1 LSRQAADERRYA
13 PAATRRNFQE
23 TLMGRTTL
31 AFVLALTAA
40 GFSTGAWAQ
49 AKGKDP
55 VYPIKPIRFV
65 VPFPAGGTPDIQAR
79 MLAEPLAQRLGQPV
93 VIDNRGGAGGILG
106 MEIAARAPA
115 DGYTIVTATV
125 GAWAVTPHLYKL
137 QYHVLKDFAPVIQV
151 ATTPGVMV
159 VHPSVPVKSV
169 KDLIALAREKPG
181 ALNYASGGAGGFSHI
196 SAELFKYL
204 AKVSMTDI
212 QYKGAAPA
220 MAGLLGGHTQVMFN
234 TALTTLPHVK
244 AGKLRALAATG
255 AKRMESM
262 PELPTVAEAGVPG
275 YENVSWTGIAAPA
288 GTPPAIVARLNK
300 ELAAIL
306 AQPDVR
312 QKHEAAGSSI
322 AGGTP
327 KAFQDYLRSEYAKFG
342 KLIKEAGIRVQTG
355 G

>member
-1 LSRQAADERRYA
+1 MQ
-13 PAATRRNFQE
+13 
-23 TLMGRTTL
+23 RTTL
-31 AFVLALTAA
+31 PVLLALVAA
-40 GFSTGAWAQ
+40 GMASGALAQ
-49 AKGKDP
+49 TKGKEP
-55 VYPIKPIRFV
+55 AYPTKPIRFV

-79 MLAEPLAQRLGQPV
+79 MLSEQLAQRLGQPV

-115 DGYTIVTATV
+115 DGYTVITATV

-151 ATTPGVMV
+151 ATSPGVVV

-169 KDLIALAREKPG
+169 KDLLAMAREKPG
-181 ALNYASGGAGGFSHI
+181 AINYSSGGAGGFSHI

-220 MAGLLGGHTQVMFN
+220 MAALIGGHTQVMFN

-244 AGKLRALAATG
+244 AGKLRALAATS
-255 AKRMESM
+255 AKRMEAM
-262 PELPTVAEAGVPG
+262 PELPTVAESGVPG
-275 YENVSWTGIAAPA
+275 YENSSWTGIGAPA
-288 GTPPAIVARLNK
+288 GTPQAIIGRLNR
-300 ELAAIL
+300 EFGAIL
-306 AQPDVR
+306 ALPDIR
-312 QKHEAAGSSI
+312 QKHAAAGAAI
-322 AGGTP
+322 AAGTP
-327 KAFQDYLRSEYAKFG
+327 REFQGHLQAEYAKFG
-342 KLIKEAGIRVQTG
+342 KLIKEAGIKVG

>member
-1 LSRQAADERRYA
+1 MQCR
-13 PAATRRNFQE
+13 
-23 TLMGRTTL
+23 TLPIL
-31 AFVLALTAA
+31 LALAA
-40 GFSTGAWAQ
+40 ACVSAVAVAQ
-49 AKGKDP
+49 TKGKET
-55 VYPIKPIRFV
+55 YPTKPIRFV

-79 MLAEPLAQRLGQPV
+79 MLSEQLAQRLGQPV

-137 QYHVLKDFAPVIQV
+137 PYQVLKDFAPVIQV
-151 ATTPGVMV
+151 ATTPGVVV
-159 VHPSVPVKSV
+159 VHPSVAVKSI
-169 KDLIALAREKPG
+169 KDLIAAAREKPG

-204 AKVSMTDI
+204 AKVQMTDI

-220 MAGLLGGHTQVMFN
+220 MTGLLGGHTQVMFN

-244 AGKLRALAATG
+244 SGKLRALAATS

-275 YENVSWTGIAAPA
+275 YENSSWTGIAAPA
-288 GTPPAIVARLNK
+288 GTPPAIVSRLNK

-306 AQPDVR
+306 ALPDIR
-312 QKHEAAGSSI
+312 QKHAAAGAVI

-327 KAFQDYLRSEYAKFG
+327 GEFQDYLKVEYAKFG
-342 KLIKEAGIRVQTG
+342 RLIKEAGIKVQAG